1 VSTAQG
7 GIFALGTA
15 SHAYLEFEASGG
27 AGGDLVRAI
36 SSLREPRTTI
46 GGVNDAVLWLS
57 GSAYDVIFDV
67 ARDAIAELRE
77 LASVVEETSS
87 WPYRHDRDSL
97 THYTRPLTG
106 AYYFVRST
114 DALRRR
120 FEP

>member
-1 VSTAQG
+1 
-7 GIFALGTA
+7 
-15 SHAYLEFEASGG
+15 
-27 AGGDLVRAI
+27 
-36 SSLREPRTTI
+36 
-46 GGVNDAVLWLS
+46 
-57 GSAYDVIFDV
+57 VIFDV

-77 LASVVEETSS
+77 HASVVEETSS

>member
-1 VSTAQG
+1 VAAAGDAPEEVAGFTGDMTAADGFVMPATQ
-7 GIFALGTA
+7 
-15 SHAYLEFEASGG
+15 H
-27 AGGDLVRAI
+27 
-36 SSLREPRTTI
+36 
-46 GGVNDAVLWLS
+46 DAVLWLS
-57 GSAYDVIFDV
+57 GSASDVIFDV